1 MDLCWQSNAL
11 CDAKEETE
19 TLRGEGTFPK
29 QVSKVSPLKHLQSAS
44 PYITF
49 AAFSMGKKEWGWSGR
64 EILKRGTKVSQAATA
79 VFRSQVA
86 RCTEG
91 EGTRPSPRRVS
102 QFS

>member
-29 QVSKVSPLKHLQSAS
+29 QLSKVSPLKHLQSAS

-49 AAFSMGKKEWGWSGR
+49 AAFSMGKEKSGD
-64 EILKRGTKVSQAATA
+64 G
-79 VFRSQVA
+79 VA
-86 RCTEG
+86 G
-91 EGTRPSPRRVS
+91 K
-102 QFS
+102 F